1 MGGLSE
7 ALDAPR
13 NCEPNGTH
21 VSIFWEKD
29 PELSE
34 FQKGALCKKR
44 VKGSSAQAFGLYAFK
59 IT

>member
-1 MGGLSE
+1 MRFLAMGGLSE

-34 FQKGALCKKR
+34 FQKGALCKK
-44 VKGSSAQAFGLYAFK
+44 KG
-59 IT
+59 